1 MVVVSGIQ
9 AVGFDLDGTLFDH
22 RGAASSAVDLF
33 VSTLGVPP
41 SADIRHTWFAAEEVE
56 FERWR
61 RGLSSFD
68 EQRRSRLLTVLPTLG
83 IEFDDAASSLDALF
97 AQYLAAYRSAWK
109 PFPDVLELLDSLRG
123 RGFAVGI
130 LSNGNEEQQLEKLR
144 AIGVADL
151 VDAVCISEAIGVQKP
166 DARAFEH
173 LATKLGVTPGEC
185 LFVGDDPQQDI
196 AGAHTAGMQT
206 ALIERYRDGS
216 PSLAA
221 IVDAALDLTESGGVA
236 ATVIGDQVS

>member
-1 MVVVSGIQ
+1 MVSVSEIQ

-22 RGAASSAVDLF
+22 RGAASTAVDLF
-33 VSTLGVPP
+33 VSALGVPP
-41 SADIRHTWFAAEEVE
+41 SEDIRHTWFAAEEIE

-68 EQRRSRLLTVLPTLG
+68 EQRRRRLLTVLPTLG
-83 IEFDDAASSLDALF
+83 VEFDDAPTSLDALF

-109 PFPDVLELLDSLRG
+109 PFPDVLEVLDSLRG
-123 RGFAVGI
+123 RGFAMGI
-130 LSNGNEEQQLEKLR
+130 LSNGNEEQQLEKLKT
-144 AIGVADL
+144 IGVAEL

-173 LATKLGVTPGEC
+173 LATKLDVAPREC
-185 LFVGDDPQQDI
+185 LFVGDNPQQDM
-196 AGAHTAGMQT
+196 AGARTAGMQT
-206 ALIERYRDGS
+206 ALIERYRDGA

-221 IVDAALDLTESGGVA
+221 IVDAALGLTVG
-236 ATVIGDQVS
+236 